1 MSQIKN
7 TGWDRF

>member
-7 TGWDRF
+7 TGS